1 VRPNPPFWVRY
12 AFTGRL
18 PARYTGIG
26 KPAGWQI
33 LGKARFDEPTSAL
46 LAEQVASFY
55 GAVLFDGLPMCAN
68 TRRWRSSSRCAT
80 CPV

>member
-46 LAEQVASFY
+46 LAEQVAPSY
-55 GAVLFDGLPMCAN
+55 
-68 TRRWRSSSRCAT
+68 
-80 CPV
+80 